1 MKARKR
7 SSSKKRAASAKK
19 STIALRKP
27 KDHGGTAEI
36 VATEEKLDRLVEAV
50 GNNRVAQ
57 MLKVSRSQPS
67 RWRTGEEGIGP
78 ENARRVVDLEYV
90 MSRLA
95 QLYPEAVADMWL
107 SSFNA
112 HLGARPVDVLQ
123 LKGAG
128 PVVAAIDAEAE
139 GAYA

>member
-1 MKARKR
+1 MSTA
-7 SSSKKRAASAKK
+7 KKRGTKKAAAKK
-19 STIALRKP
+19 STARKNTG
-27 KDHGGTAEI
+27 KSGRVAEI

-57 MLKVSRSQPS
+57 MLMVSRSQPS
-67 RWRTGEEGIGP
+67 RWRTGEEGIGA

-95 QLYPEAVADMWL
+95 QLYPEAVADTWL
-107 SSFNA
+107 TSFNA
-112 HLGARPVDVLQ
+112 HLGARPVDILR
-123 LKGAG
+123 LRGAG